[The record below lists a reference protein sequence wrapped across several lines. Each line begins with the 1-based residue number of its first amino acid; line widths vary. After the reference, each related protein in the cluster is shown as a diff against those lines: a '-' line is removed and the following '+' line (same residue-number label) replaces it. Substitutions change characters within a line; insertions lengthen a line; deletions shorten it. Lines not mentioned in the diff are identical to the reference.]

1 MNSRSEAPIWQTWS
15 EKWGSWNSWF
25 QARVRRDIRKS
36 RSGILSVR
44 ISTRPSVD
52 YSTRE
57 LQQETFRAMEPG

>member
-25 QARVRRDIRKS
+25 QPRVRRDIREES
-36 RSGILSVR
+36 IRNAQRWDLDADQ
-44 ISTRPSVD
+44 VD

-57 LQQETFRAMEPG
+57 VQHETRATEPG